1 MIIRN
6 ILYFVRKRQT
16 VRNLLK
22 KTHVGR
28 ARPLR
33 EGKVRKEFWL
43 DPPLLRRAQ
52 KDLGAATER
61 EAVEIALSLVA
72 FRRELRTGMR
82 ALRTLKLSR
91 ID

>member
-1 MIIRN
+1 MPIKMTKNAGSIP
-6 ILYFVRKRQT
+6 T
-16 VRNLLK
+16 
-22 KTHVGR
+22 
-28 ARPLR
+28 RPLR

-43 DPPLLRRAQ
+43 NASLLRRAQ

-61 EAVEIALSLVA
+61 EAVEMALSLVT
-72 FRRELRTGMR
+72 FRRELRSGIR